1 MTPDI
6 FSFVFELEARLE
18 AAWPHIRA
26 AKDRT
31 IDLPP
36 RLAQGI
42 GDGIDADASVVVFG
56 SAGRYEVTEGSDTDW
71 TYLVDGQA
79 KTTYQAEALKVA
91 DVVDSVSQKPGRE
104 GVFGSLTFSND
115 LVQYIGGHD
124 DTNANLTQR
133 ILLLLESKPI
143 RGTDVYNRVVRVI
156 LERYLTSDYGWV
168 HGTNPYGV
176 PRFMHNDIARYW
188 RTVAVDF
195 AYKQWTRPPEGWALR
210 SAKLRFS
217 RKVTYAAG
225 LLYCFS
231 LAHQEAGPSDT
242 RREPPDK
249 FEAILHLTTLTL
261 QTPLDILARAYLSS
275 PHLLASAAKVFDS
288 YDAFLGVLNN
298 AEQRKRLKELSAD
311 DTPSDETF
319 QRVRELGH
327 RFQQGLDELFLP
339 ESPTHIS
346 RLTKAFGLF

>member
-1 MTPDI
+1 M
-6 FSFVFELEARLE
+6 FELEAKLGAR
-18 AAWPHIRA
+18 WSHIRT

-31 IDLPP
+31 IDLHA

-56 SAGRYEVTEGSDTDW
+56 SAGRYEVTDGSDTDW

-79 KTTYQAEALKVA
+79 KMTYQAEALRVA
-91 DVVDSVSQKPGRE
+91 EVVRSVSHEPGRE
-104 GVFGSLTFSND
+104 GVFGSLTFGND
-115 LVQYIGGHD
+115 LVQYVGGHE

-133 ILLLLESKPI
+133 ILLLLESKPV
-143 RGTDVYNRVVRVI
+143 RGTEVYSRVVRVI

-176 PRFMHNDIARYW
+176 PRFMHNDIARFW

-231 LAHQEAGPSDT
+231 LARQDAGPPAA

-249 FEAILHLTTLTL
+249 FEAILRLTTLTL
-261 QTPLDILARAYLSS
+261 QTPLDILATAYLSS
-275 PHLLASAAKVFDS
+275 PELLSSAAKVFDS
-288 YDAFLGVLNN
+288 YDAFLGILND
-298 AEQRKRLKELSAD
+298 AEERKRLKGLPPD
-311 DTPSDETF
+311 DTPNDRTF

-339 ESPTHIS
+339 EAPTHVS

>member
-1 MTPDI
+1 MTVEI
-6 FSFVFELEARLE
+6 FSAVSELEARLGKNW
-18 AAWPHIRA
+18 ANVRA

-31 IDLPP
+31 VNLHGK
-36 RLAQGI
+36 LA
-42 GDGIDADASVVVFG
+42 DGIDRIDSDAAVVVFG

-79 KTTYQAEALKVA
+79 KTIYQSEALKVA
-91 DVVDSVSQKPGRE
+91 QVVDAVSEKPGRE

-133 ILLLLESKPI
+133 ILLLLESKPVA
-143 RGTDVYNRVVRVI
+143 GMEVYDRVVHVI

-225 LLYCFS
+225 LLYCFL
-231 LAHQEAGPSDT
+231 LARDERGPSGA
-242 RREPPDK
+242 RREPPDR
-249 FEAILHLTTLTL
+249 FEAILRLTDLTH
-261 QTPLDILARAYLSS
+261 QTPLDILARAFLAS
-275 PHLLASAAKVFDS
+275 PDLDSSAAKVFDA
-288 YDAFLGVLNN
+288 YDAFLGVLNSPT
-298 AEQRKRLKELSAD
+298 ERRQLKSLAAD
-311 DTPSDETF
+311 ETTDDETF
-319 QRVRELGH
+319 QRLRDMGH
-327 RFQQGLDELFLP
+327 RFQEGLDELFL
-339 ESPTHIS
+339 SDKPTRVS
-346 RLTKAFGLF
+346 QLTKAFGLF

>member
-1 MTPDI
+1 MTSDI
-6 FSFVFELEARLE
+6 FSSVFELEAKLGT
-18 AAWPHIRA
+18 AWPNIRA
-26 AKDRT
+26 ARDRT
-31 IDLPP
+31 VDLHT
-36 RLAQGI
+36 RLAEGI

-56 SAGRYEVTEGSDTDW
+56 SAGRYEVTDGSDTDW

-91 DVVDSVSQKPGRE
+91 EVVRSVSQEPGRE

-115 LVQYIGGHD
+115 LVQYIGGHE

-143 RGTDVYNRVVRVI
+143 RGAEVYSRVVRVI

-195 AYKQWTRPPEGWALR
+195 AYKQWTRAPEGWALR

-231 LAHQEAGPSDT
+231 LARQEAGPSDAP
-242 RREPPDK
+242 REPPDK

-261 QTPLDILARAYLSS
+261 QTPLDILARAYASS
-275 PHLLASAAKVFDS
+275 PGLLASAAKVFDS
-288 YDAFLGVLNN
+288 YDAFLGILTN
-298 AEQRKRLKELSAD
+298 AEERRYLKQLSPD
-311 DTPSDETF
+311 DTPGDETF

-339 ESPTHIS
+339 EAPTHVS
-346 RLTKAFGLF
+346 RLTKGFGLF